1 MHDTSDRRGGID
13 VMRYFRM
20 AFSSRSSYIIHLST
34 IIFVSDKAQ
43 GNINSTLGGETVN
56 GKPAPTR
63 GRGTAE
69 NPKNR
74 FATLSYAH
82 EPNGTDPENP
92 SPQTQFFHDISR
104 SIIARNTSP
113 DIGFDASVN
122 PYRGCEHGCIYCYA
136 RPTHEYLG
144 FSAGL
149 DFETKILVKT
159 DAPALLRKELRRQ
172 NGCRRSSP

>member
-1 MHDTSDRRGGID
+1 M
-13 VMRYFRM
+13 
-20 AFSSRSSYIIHLST
+20 
-34 IIFVSDKAQ
+34 
-43 GNINSTLGGETVN
+43 N
-56 GKPAPTR
+56 GKPASTR

-92 SPQTQFFHDISR
+92 SPQTQFFHDTSR

-113 DIGFDASVN
+113 DIGM
-122 PYRGCEHGCIYCYA
+122 PRRCCEKN
-136 RPTHEYLG
+136 
-144 FSAGL
+144 S
-149 DFETKILVKT
+149 
-159 DAPALLRKELRRQ
+159 RRQ